1 MRPTTLASIALL
13 TLFGMLPARADEA
26 ARGEV
31 QLTAKADRDQPT
43 GWPVLV
49 EVTLTN
55 SGTKAIAWWCGG
67 GGETYPRAEEF
78 AVEVRYG
85 AHGKW
90 HSVAATNG
98 QPVQG
103 SGFGRAL
110 KPGESIAVPLAIP
123 VDEKSGGVSFRVSP
137 RQWHAATATEGFVR
151 MHEDPGYAD
160 IRRAKV
166 IHSAL
171 TRTPAFWRHL
181 AERYAD
187 DVVVDAMLKL
197 VTVDSEL
204 IVGPAAQVLAHQKT
218 LPAGAGDTFARLI
231 TRWLPLEPRRESR
244 EVQRWIAQAA
254 LKTQG
259 ESARNAIIEVMSQTK
274 DAPTREIAVEA
285 LRTSPGDAVWLL
297 RAKEAIE
304 ALRPLSDHDDLARP
318 QEQAIRWL
326 ESGIS
331 EQSRPRVPSEQS
343 P

>member
-1 MRPTTLASIALL
+1 MRRATVRPTTLASIALL
-13 TLFGMLPARADEA
+13 TLFRMLPARADEA

-85 AHGKW
+85 AHGNW

-123 VDEKSGGVSFRVSP
+123 VDEKSGGVSFRISP

-151 MHEDPGYAD
+151 MHEDSGYAD

-171 TRTPAFWRHL
+171 TRTPPFWRHL
-181 AERYAD
+181 AKRYAD
-187 DVVVDAMLKL
+187 EVVVDAMLKL
-197 VTVDSEL
+197 VTVDNEL

-259 ESARNAIIEVMSQTK
+259 ESARNAMLELKSQTK
-274 DAPTREIAVEA
+274 DPPTREIAVEA

-297 RAKEAIE
+297 RAKEAIA
-304 ALRPLSDHDDLARP
+304 ALRPLSDHDDLARQ

-331 EQSRPRVPSEQS
+331 E
-343 P
+343 